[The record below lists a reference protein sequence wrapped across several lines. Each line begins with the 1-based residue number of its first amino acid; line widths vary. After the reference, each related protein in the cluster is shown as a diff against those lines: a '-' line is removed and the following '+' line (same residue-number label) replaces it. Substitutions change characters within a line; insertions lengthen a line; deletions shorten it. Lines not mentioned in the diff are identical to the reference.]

1 MDSVRAS
8 LIKQIVIIR
17 LILHNNRMPRLI
29 LFILLLALLTACGP
43 GPEAVREIRAG
54 QARDA
59 RALLRAGDYAGA
71 AAAYLKLAAQD
82 KPRAAAWRLEAAAAY
97 VAAGLF
103 KEARALLAAS
113 GREDARQDLYHR
125 VLTARLELEAGQAGA
140 ALALLNQIAETAVP
154 ASLGKIYHESLARA
168 GFATGAYRDAARQR
182 LKLQAYLT
190 LPAEIRQNTRRLWAL
205 FTTFPP
211 DELNALRLA
220 AVDEAFLSWL
230 ELAALGHA
238 HRFQPS
244 ALRDALDAWRARYP
258 GHPAASLILPELLAE
273 ATRLAARPARF
284 GLLLPFSGP
293 YRRASAAIRDGF
305 LAAWYLD
312 SGEKA
317 EIEIYD
323 SDALN
328 VVERYR
334 QAARDGVDFV
344 VGPLE
349 KEAVNAL
356 LAEADLPVRILALNR
371 GDDGQSE
378 AGRAGRLIQFG
389 LWPEDEARQVAEAAF
404 ADGHGLALALTPATP
419 WGRRLA
425 AAFEARWGEL
435 GGTVLEQVEFESNSL
450 DYGAAVKAL
459 LNVDGS
465 EQRARALRLRMNR
478 KIHHVERRRRDAD
491 FIFAAAPAAD
501 AYQLLPQLRFHRAAD
516 LPVYATSHIFSGTVD
531 NPRDADLEGALFI
544 DMPWL
549 LDNGRQASLIQAAL
563 NRNWAQDKSAY
574 RRLYALGIDA
584 YHLAQAP
591 GRLRPGA
598 AVFNGATGD
607 LTLTPDH
614 QIRRQ
619 LRRAR
624 FAGGKPVPLAAAA
637 AEPPLPPALPASPMP
652 PGAEGPAPE

>member
-1 MDSVRAS
+1 MRTVQATGQW
-8 LIKQIVIIR
+8 IKQIVIVR
-17 LILHNNRMPRLI
+17 LILHNSAMPRLI
-29 LFILLLALLTACGP
+29 LFIFLLTLLAACGP
-43 GPEAVREIRAG
+43 GPEVVREIRAG
-54 QARDA
+54 QEQDA

-71 AAAYLKLAAQD
+71 AAAYLQLAEQD
-82 KPRAAAWRLEAAAAY
+82 PPRAAVWRLEAAAAY
-97 VAAGLF
+97 VAAALF
-103 KEARALLAAS
+103 SEARALLAVA

-125 VLTARLELEAGQAGA
+125 VLTARLELEAGRAGD
-140 ALALLNQIAETAVP
+140 ALASLNEIAETAVP

-190 LPAEIRQNTRRLWAL
+190 LPAEIRQNTRRLWAI
-205 FTTFPP
+205 FTAFPP

-230 ELAALGHA
+230 ELAALDHA
-238 HRFQPS
+238 HRFRP
-244 ALRDALDAWRARYP
+244 DALGAWRARYP

-273 ATRLAARPARF
+273 AARLAARPARF

-305 LAAWYLD
+305 LAAWYLA
-312 SGEKA
+312 SGEQA

-328 VVERYR
+328 IVERYR

-344 VGPLE
+344 IGPLE

-419 WGRRLA
+419 WGRRVA

-465 EQRARALRLRMNR
+465 EQRARALRLQMNR
-478 KIHHVERRRRDAD
+478 RLHHVERRRQDAD

-516 LPVYATSHIFSGTVD
+516 LPVYATSHIFSGAAD

-549 LDNGRQASLIQAAL
+549 LDSRRQASVIQAAL

-584 YHLAQAP
+584 YHLGAQP
-591 GRLRPGA
+591 GRLRPGNA
-598 AVFNGATGD
+598 AFNGATGD

-614 QIRRQ
+614 HIKRQ

-624 FAGGKPVPLAAAA
+624 FAGGKPVMLEAANS
-637 AEPPLPPALPASPMP
+637 AEPPLPPAPLLSA
-652 PGAEGPAPE
+652 PGPR

>member
-1 MDSVRAS
+1 
-8 LIKQIVIIR
+8 
-17 LILHNNRMPRLI
+17 MPRLI
-29 LFILLLALLTACGP
+29 LFIFLLTLLAACGP
-43 GPEAVREIRAG
+43 GPEVVREIRAG
-54 QARDA
+54 QEQDA

-71 AAAYLKLAAQD
+71 AAAYLTLAEQD
-82 KPRAAAWRLEAAAAY
+82 PLRAAAWRLEAAAAY

-103 KEARALLAAS
+103 SEVRALLAVA

-168 GFATGAYRDAARQR
+168 GFATGAYQDAARQR

-190 LPAEIRQNTRRLWAL
+190 LPAEIRQNTRRLWAI

-220 AVDEAFLSWL
+220 ASDEAFLSWL
-230 ELAALGHA
+230 ELAALDHA
-238 HRFQPS
+238 HRFQPG
-244 ALRDALDAWRARYP
+244 ALRDALNAWRARYP

-273 ATRLAARPARF
+273 AARLAARPARF

-293 YRRASAAIRDGF
+293 YRPASAAIRDGF

-328 VVERYR
+328 IVERYR

-344 VGPLE
+344 IGPLE

-419 WGRRLA
+419 WGQRVA

-435 GGTVLEQVEFESNSL
+435 GGTVLRQVEFASNSL

-465 EQRARALRLRMNR
+465 EQRARALRLQMNR
-478 KIHHVERRRRDAD
+478 QLHYVERRRQDAD

-531 NPRDADLEGALFI
+531 NPRDAELEGALFI

-549 LDNGRQASLIQAAL
+549 LDSRRQASLIQAAL

-584 YHLAQAP
+584 YHLAAAP
-591 GRLRPGA
+591 GRLRPDA
-598 AVFNGATGD
+598 PVFNGATGD

-624 FAGGKPVPLAAAA
+624 FAGGKPVILEAAAA
-637 AEPPLPPALPASPMP
+637 ADPALPPALPAVPAAER
-652 PGAEGPAPE
+652 PGPE